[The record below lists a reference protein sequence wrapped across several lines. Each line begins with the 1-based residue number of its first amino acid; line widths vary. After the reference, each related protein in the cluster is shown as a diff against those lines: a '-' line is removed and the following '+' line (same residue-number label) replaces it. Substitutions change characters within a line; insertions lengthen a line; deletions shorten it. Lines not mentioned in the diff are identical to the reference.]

1 MVTMATR
8 VPLQPLVSVG
18 NELADSSKT
27 QDKIAPIQAPATPG
41 GGLQLPTSAIS
52 PKARPSPLDD
62 VSPSTITPTRRS
74 QIDDED
80 GHHHPVKYGF
90 IHYDSPVGRISLQT
104 PPRTVP
110 SGFGNR
116 QSLLERLRS
125 PKIPDRTPVCT
136 PIMEYGQNA
145 TPSTAGGA
153 HFAIGGA
160 TVGFGPEM
168 SVIEDDSQLDFEAQV
183 RDWNSFSDR
192 LSAVPF
198 LPQSMK
204 FADMDKPKLDLD
216 LAITTSTT
224 AAASAASGSA
234 PSISIAA
241 SVGAP
246 SMGVPGCASSC
257 NAHPCATV
265 PTSALSLMATATLPM
280 SAPGAASSVA
290 AASSSSFGGVAQ
302 SAAGAGTSAADA
314 AAAGTVL
321 RLSDYLG
328 SSAAGSACTPSACA
342 ASTSMG
348 YNAAMPP
355 SNLQAAQTQAAFWPG
370 FEGSMAPQMPPLPD
384 GMGQAMGCGG
394 FEAVV
399 TAAAAAAAAMHFQ
412 DPSAAAAA
420 AAAAAALA
428 TSNALGANR
437 MGFDPNSMGTMAG
450 MAGMNSMLS
459 YYGADPSA
467 MMGYDAA
474 GYPLPGQMDPQQ
486 AHFFAQQHQQ
496 QQQFHQHYQQQFQ
509 QQLQQQFQHQ
519 VQQQQPQPGQS
530 PQPQQ
535 QQQQQQATSSHQ
547 QTPQQPASKQHRI
560 AISIE
565 HFPEPGADALRGTSN
580 APAATLEIYAT
591 PKKDPRLTTSTA
603 SPVDR
608 LTCSSASS
616 SMIETVSSTGNRAL
630 RRDLYGRRV
639 GSLSPRSEGENEED
653 DSDSRLALQG
663 KHGKRP
669 FAGKARRRRG
679 GQAHRRPGGDAGAAV
694 STRI

>member
-535 QQQQQQATSSHQ
+535 QQQQQQAEEEGKKEEKDEKDEEHETTQEAGPKEGQDSADVEM
-547 QTPQQPASKQHRI
+547 TPVAASTTV
-560 AISIE
+560 AE
-565 HFPEPGADALRGTSN
+565 MAEPIVDEPMKDASVT
-580 APAATLEIYAT
+580 
-591 PKKDPRLTTSTA
+591 
-603 SPVDR
+603 
-608 LTCSSASS
+608 
-616 SMIETVSSTGNRAL
+616 IETLIQQKVITEA
-630 RRDLYGRRV
+630 
-639 GSLSPRSEGENEED
+639 PHTEH
-653 DSDSRLALQG
+653 A
-663 KHGKRP
+663 P
-669 FAGKARRRRG
+669 M
-679 GQAHRRPGGDAGAAV
+679 AGA
-694 STRI
+694 